1 MKEGTFEP
9 KSTTAQIAIPPH
21 FEAEENTSIT
31 QAITNIQTSGLA
43 SHRIFRKL
51 QQRQQLSKKEKI
63 LAGLLI
69 CERMFGLCLIF
80 CQAVF
85 TGGLPAS
92 NKVSSGYDRSSDNN
106 NVNLNNWLHS
116 PAPLYFVSSTVA
128 NAFFSLGLFGAIEKE
143 FDRLKYLVCNK
154 KCGEISIKFAT
165 YILGFAAAFFD
176 SGNARQSLEEW
187 TICGNLNKVLTYLSH
202 AAMTL
207 AYSEGLN
214 ISNQDCK
221 NIRQCFTGYN
231 SIYDIATIP
240 FVLLRPYQNA
250 SQMVTKIPENSDKL
264 SIILASLKILGAL
277 LAFTSLT
284 IKGLAKIREPV
295 TKSVLYLPKKA
306 INCFAMS

>member
-1 MKEGTFEP
+1 
-9 KSTTAQIAIPPH
+9 
-21 FEAEENTSIT
+21 
-31 QAITNIQTSGLA
+31 
-43 SHRIFRKL
+43 
-51 QQRQQLSKKEKI
+51 
-63 LAGLLI
+63 
-69 CERMFGLCLIF
+69 
-80 CQAVF
+80 
-85 TGGLPAS
+85 
-92 NKVSSGYDRSSDNN
+92 
-106 NVNLNNWLHS
+106 
-116 PAPLYFVSSTVA
+116 
-128 NAFFSLGLFGAIEKE
+128 
-143 FDRLKYLVCNK
+143 
-154 KCGEISIKFAT
+154 
-165 YILGFAAAFFD
+165 
-176 SGNARQSLEEW
+176 
-187 TICGNLNKVLTYLSH
+187 
-202 AAMTL
+202 MTL

-306 INCFAMS
+306 INCFKRQITHSPYLDLEAEESRAAGLEIAASETRADNMLSKIMMKTIICYYSYPYCNFFSWQCLYC